1 MNKIIEFYT
10 QPEVA
15 ADKSILP
22 IPVKLNIP
30 EWFKKLD
37 GKKELV
43 KNCMP
48 FLDTITTGYALKT
61 TSDIYVNHNFL
72 DDNNQPSTVMKCPYE
87 INPHFYDNL
96 KINVNK
102 LKDAEHPRWQ
112 LEGSPIL
119 NKNSNLKINKI
130 VYPFTVRTPKNYSCL
145 FVPPLNNKDDR
156 FEIIPGIVDTDT
168 FPMETNFPFIVNG
181 DKYSKLE
188 FTIKKGTVFA
198 QIIPFKRENWKMII
212 KEERSPTSDNYIYRY
227 FTKFKH
233 KYKNMAWNKK
243 TFR

>member
-10 QPEVA
+10 QPEIA
-15 ADKSILP
+15 SDKSILP

-72 DDNNQPSTVMKCPYE
+72 DDNNQPSTEMKCPYE
-87 INPHFYDNL
+87 ANPHFYDSL
-96 KINVNK
+96 RMNVNK
-102 LKDAEHPRWQ
+102 LKNAEHPRWQ

-145 FVPPLNNKDDR
+145 FVPPLNNKD
-156 FEIIPGIVDTDT
+156 EIIPGIVDTDT

-181 DKYSKLE
+181 DKYNKLE

-198 QIIPFKRENWKMII
+198 QIIPFKRESWKMVV
-212 KEERSPTSDNYIYRY
+212 KENRSFASDNYIYRY
-227 FTKFKH
+227 FTTFKH

>member
-10 QPEVA
+10 QPEIA
-15 ADKSILP
+15 SDKSILP

-72 DDNNQPSTVMKCPYE
+72 DDNNQPSTEMKCPYE
-87 INPHFYDNL
+87 ANPHFYDSL
-96 KINVNK
+96 RMNVNK
-102 LKDAEHPRWQ
+102 LKNAEHPRWQ

-181 DKYSKLE
+181 DKYNKLE

-198 QIIPFKRENWKMII
+198 QIIPFKRESWRMEI
-212 KEERSPTSDNYIYRY
+212 KGKT
-227 FTKFKH
+227 TKQITREQFGFSLKLLH
-233 KYKNMAWNKK
+233 KYKSLYWNKK
-243 TFR
+243 SWK